1 MNHKRGSNIERAD
14 ATRARSRP
22 VQDRGAGFTVVELVV
37 VLSIIGMLMAL
48 LLPAVMMSREAGR
61 RATCANNLKNIGLA
75 VINSDGARGRLPA
88 SGNFSVGGV
97 GYHNWVVD
105 ILPYLERTDIHSL
118 WRFDLPASNAKN
130 LPLTRVPISVM
141 VCPDDDTAVP
151 GEGNLS
157 YVVNGGF
164 GWTQPV
170 DCPVVMHVP
179 SANNLQVVPIDL
191 NGNGVTCPT
200 GSTLD
205 GAPTDK
211 SLYFLTGLF
220 FPENWPL
227 GGVTVRHRSL
237 AAVSDGL
244 SRTLMLTENLRAGYD
259 PAVGSTWASP
269 LPWRVCFFL
278 SGYVCDNAKC
288 SPGQVDWR
296 RANER
301 KLLECINPGRALPEG
316 EAPWPSSN
324 HPGGVNAVYC
334 DGHLQFLSE
343 DVDGAVY
350 GALVTPDGLKIHGP
364 LFQPPMDDLQ

>member
-1 MNHKRGSNIERAD
+1 M
-14 ATRARSRP
+14 
-22 VQDRGAGFTVVELVV
+22 QDRGAGFTIVELVV

-259 PAVGSTWASP
+259 PTVGSTWASP
-269 LPWRVCFFL
+269 LPWRCCFFL
-278 SGYVCDNAKC
+278 SAYVCDNAKC
-288 SPGQVDWR
+288 SPGHVDWK

-301 KLLECINPGRALPEG
+301 KLLECINPSQALPEG